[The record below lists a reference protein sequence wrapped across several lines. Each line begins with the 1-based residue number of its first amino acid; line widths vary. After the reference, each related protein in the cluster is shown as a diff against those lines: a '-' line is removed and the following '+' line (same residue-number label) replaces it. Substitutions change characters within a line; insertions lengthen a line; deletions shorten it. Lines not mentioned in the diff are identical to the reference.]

1 MVIRALWSSPQP
13 TPWRAVAAQFTAYDR
28 AVLLVRLFYAC
39 GLFLVVQSISEWS
52 ALLEVEA
59 MAPPWP
65 SAWISRDAVPTVIP
79 WILGAYLVAALVAA
93 ALPAWRVARLAYF
106 VMYVQYVSLISGFGG
121 ISHNNHTWL
130 WISGLLV
137 LLPNRGWSDG
147 VRTERRH
154 YFLTVIGVCQLFA
167 LFFYTLTGFWKVVFA
182 LHGAVTDRAST
193 LGLDGFG
200 TIIAQQQTRFNQD
213 PVLAD
218 FLIGTPVLAWAVFV
232 GTIYVETAAVIVTF
246 RPRLHRAWGIL
257 LISFHV
263 GTELA
268 MGFTFLPNILVAAIF
283 FVASPFAPDRTAVR
297 DALLD
302 LPGIHLVRRR
312 QVRHQRSRPGRSP
325 DPAIEAPTR

>member
-1 MVIRALWSSPQP
+1 M
-13 TPWRAVAAQFTAYDR
+13 AV
-28 AVLLVRLFYAC
+28 
-39 GLFLVVQSISEWS
+39 GLDLPHV
-52 ALLEVEA
+52 
-59 MAPPWP
+59 
-65 SAWISRDAVPTVIP
+65 VPTVIP
-79 WILGAYLVAALVAA
+79 WILGVYLVAAVLAA

-193 LGLDGFG
+193 LGLEGFG

-218 FLIGTPVLAWAVFV
+218 FLIGAPVLAWAVFV
-232 GTIYVETAAVIVTF
+232 GTIYVEAAAVIVTF
-246 RPRLHRAWGIL
+246 RPRLHRAWGNPAHL
-257 LISFHV
+257 LPRWHRA
-263 GTELA
+263 GDGLH
-268 MGFTFLPNILVAAIF
+268 LPSQHPGGGDLL
-283 FVASPFAPDRTAVR
+283 RGLAVR
-297 DALLD
+297 PRPHRGPRALLD
-302 LPGIHLVRRR
+302 LPGVRLVRRR
-312 QVRHQRSRPGRSP
+312 QRRHRRSRPSRTP
-325 DPAIEAPTR
+325 DPSIEAPAR

>member
-1 MVIRALWSSPQP
+1 MIRALWSSPHA
-13 TPWRAVAAQFTAYDR
+13 TPWQAVAAQVKGYDR
-28 AVLLVRLFYAC
+28 SVLLVRLFYAC
-39 GLFLVVQSISEWS
+39 GLLLVVQSMSDWP

-59 MAPPWP
+59 MASPWP
-65 SAWISRDAVPTVIP
+65 SAWIPRDAVPTVIP
-79 WILGAYLVAALVAA
+79 WILGSYLVAALLAA
-93 ALPAWRVARLAYF
+93 SLPAWRLARLAYF

-137 LLPNRGWSDG
+137 VLPNRGWSDG
-147 VRTERRH
+147 VRAERRH

-200 TIIAQQQTRFNQD
+200 TMIAQQQMRFNQD

-218 FLIGTPVLAWAVFV
+218 FLIGTPVVAWAVFL

-246 RPRLHRAWGIL
+246 RPRLHRAWGVL

-283 FVASPFAPDRTAVR
+283 FVGSPFAPDRTAVR
-297 DALLD
+297 DALFD
-302 LPGIHLVRRR
+302 LPGVRVVRRR
-312 QVRHQRSRPGRSP
+312 QVRPWRSRAGRTRNPS
-325 DPAIEAPTR
+325 IEAPAR